1 MAIPLVALQGTPV
14 QAGNAFLAG
23 RDQAQ
28 AYRINEGAAK
38 KAEDEQR
45 MAGLSRL
52 TNAIGYIRQGATPQE
67 QQQRFDGIKKWASAN
82 WPDWADEIA
91 NIRLDQLEGIAA
103 AVTNPQDAA
112 KLDILR
118 AQFDTEHMRQGY
130 IGEQTASIGRD
141 DARQDWKTQADIADA
156 SRRTGIYGAGVAN
169 ANANRDAMTGLAY
182 DKAARTGYGQ
192 VPEGQVLNPQT
203 GRAEDI
209 PGAYRK
215 PLPAA
220 GAPGSGIL
228 RPRDYPTAVINAE
241 ETDTNEIRTA
251 AQLQDDTSAWLQ
263 RLNSGQVNL
272 GGPQNLFN
280 STLNVLGMG
289 GEETADLQE
298 LTAFA
303 NRLVNESLRLNKGV
317 QTEGDTIRASNE
329 MLGNLR
335 NPEVVKRQMQVL
347 NDLNERVLSAR
358 LQGFKERRARYG
370 LPEFDP
376 SGIIPTRPS
385 PYARGDQGGVPLPPE
400 LQGTPD
406 GSSVEGPDGRRYVVQ
421 GGQLVPA
428 Q

>member
-1 MAIPLVALQGTPV
+1 MAIPLVGLSVQTPDI
-14 QAGNAFLAG
+14 GNAFLTGVYNGEDRQA
-23 RDQAQ
+23 AQ
-28 AYRINEGAAK
+28 AKMQADAQKSQMEARAAK
-38 KAEDEQR
+38 LGQLSNMAFAISRIQDPKQRAAALDRGKQAIASMYGNDPETMRALAGVTADNVEGYAMTLTSIADHLKAGKTD
-45 MAGLSRL
+45 A
-52 TNAIGYIRQGATPQE
+52 
-67 QQQRFDGIKKWASAN
+67 
-82 WPDWADEIA
+82 EIA
-91 NIRLDQLEGIAA
+91 NIYNTMGNR
-103 AVTNPQDAA
+103 DANTSSMIS
-112 KLDILR
+112 D
-118 AQFDTEHMRQGY
+118 RQ
-130 IGEQTASIGRD
+130 T
-141 DARQDWKTQADIADA
+141 
-156 SRRTGIYGAGVAN
+156 RTGIYGSGVAN

-215 PLPAA
+215 PLPA

-317 QTEGDTIRASNE
+317 QTEGDAIRASNE